1 MNKYKNKYLKY
12 KEKYFNLYND
22 IYGGAK
28 KNVASQLNMTDD
40 VVLDANRSPYYF
52 HIMKT
57 KKNDIFKIIYLNKSK
72 NRQYAYVTYVYL
84 NANNLDQIND
94 DFLTNKLSSIENN
107 PTDAIN
113 SSSSSSSPTMP
124 LQLSS
129 LQIAPQLPV
138 ASSPTSPLQLQLASL
153 STASKLPATS
163 STSSSQHQLQKAPP
177 SQQLSAAS
185 QQLQRILENPKD
197 VKYLHNLYVELLAN
211 TSYSSSSSSSPSLSP
226 RTAHNLPAKSS
237 SSSQLPATSSQTPP
251 QLPATSSSQLL
262 AKSTSSSQLLVKSS
276 PSSSSQF
283 PATSTRTAPQ
293 LPVTSSSQLLAK
305 SSPSSSQL
313 PATSSQTPPQ
323 LPATSSSQLLAKSTS
338 SSQLLVK
345 SSPSS
350 SSQFPAT
357 STRTAPQL
365 PVTSSSQLLA
375 KSSPSSSQLP
385 ATSSQTPPQLPATS
399 FDYHSAESSSQPV
412 NVPSSYHPPVVMES
426 PVLESL
432 SQQVIEPSSKQY
444 ENLLVHHPSSI
455 SEEECVD
462 NTCATCKDSNT
473 PFIIVTDNKFT
484 KCHSCTNST
493 GVINKGEE
501 ENLYIFE
508 CGHVYC
514 IQCYNKSNK
523 KKKLHKNIY
532 LFKFHNKQE
541 YTKFE
546 SFSKCDL
553 CRESH
558 PFMLILNF
566 VNRCCICFDNNNY
579 IVITDCGKSI
589 CLKCHCNSI
598 QKKKRFKFT

>member
-57 KKNDIFKIIYLNKSK
+57 KKNDIFKIIDLNRSK
-72 NRQYAYVTYVYL
+72 NRQYVYVTYGYL
-84 NANNLDQIND
+84 NANDLDQIND
-94 DFLTNKLSSIENN
+94 DFLTNKLSSIENR

-163 STSSSQHQLQKAPP
+163 STSSSSQHQLQKAPP

-185 QQLQRILENPKD
+185 QQLQRSLEDPND
-197 VKYLHNLYVELLAN
+197 VKFLHKLYLELLAN

-251 QLPATSSSQLL
+251 QLPATSSLQLP
-262 AKSTSSSQLLVKSS
+262 AKSLPSSLQLPTKSS
-276 PSSSSQF
+276 PSSSSQL
-283 PATSTRTAPQ
+283 PATSTRTSQLPDTSSSQLPAKSSPSSSSQLPTTSTRTAPQ
-293 LPVTSSSQLLAK
+293 LPDTSSSQLPAK
-305 SSPSSSQL
+305 SSPSSSSQL
-313 PATSSQTPPQ
+313 PTTSSQTPPQ
-323 LPATSSSQLLAKSTS
+323 LPATSS
-338 SSQLLVK
+338 
-345 SSPSS
+345 
-350 SSQFPAT
+350 
-357 STRTAPQL
+357 
-365 PVTSSSQLLA
+365 
-375 KSSPSSSQLP
+375 
-385 ATSSQTPPQLPATS
+385 
-399 FDYHSAESSSQPV
+399 QPV
-412 NVPSSYHPPVVMES
+412 NVPSSYHQPVVMES

-484 KCHSCTNST
+484 KCHSCTNSI

-553 CRESH
+553 CRKSH

-566 VNRCCICFDNNNY
+566 VNQCCICFDNNNY

-589 CLKCHCNSI
+589 CLKCHCNTI
-598 QKKKRFKFT
+598 QKKRFKFT